1 MKFTNSLFLLSS
13 LLPTASLVANA
24 FPTLDPRALS
34 QIHPDTFTEALELV
48 KKHRNTKRASLL
60 ANLTSPVE
68 TTGDHAF
75 QAPDFDAGDQRGP
88 CPGLNVLANHGYI
101 ARDGV
106 TSFLEVVTTINEVLG
121 MGIELATVLGVMGT
135 VWTGNPLSLN
145 PGFSIGGPN
154 SETDNLLDNLGG
166 LLGTPRGLQGSH
178 NWIESDASLTRN
190 DLYMTGDS
198 WTMNMTLFEEFY
210 NMADED
216 GVLSMDTL
224 AQQAANRFEYAVA
237 HNPNF
242 YYGPIT
248 GMIARNA
255 GYFFLGRLLAN
266 HTEEHPEGIL
276 TQDIFKKFFAVVD
289 KEDGTMEYKK
299 GHETF
304 PDNWYRKPIEY
315 GLVPL
320 NLDIVGWVLKHPV
333 LGSVGGN
340 TGTVN
345 SFSGLELSNITG
357 GVLNSASL
365 LESNNLLCF
374 VFEVLKTFMPNSLSP
389 LMSTLEKPIEMVTD
403 ALSAP
408 LLSLACPA
416 FKDME
421 VGGQSLWD
429 AIQDKYPGAKTAGSS
444 L

>member
-1 MKFTNSLFLLSS
+1 MKLFNSLVLLSS
-13 LLPTASLVANA
+13 LPTASLVANA

-34 QIHPDTFTEALELV
+34 QLHPDTLSEALDLV
-48 KKHRNTKRASLL
+48 KKHRNTKRLSLL
-60 ANLTSPVE
+60 SDLTSPVE

-75 QAPDFDAGDQRGP
+75 RAPDFEAGDQRGP

-106 TSFLEVVTTINEVLG
+106 TSFLEVVTAINEVLG
-121 MGIELATVLGVMGT
+121 MGLELATVLGVMGT

-154 SETDNLLDNLGG
+154 DETDNLLDNLGG

-210 NMADED
+210 NMADEN
-216 GVLSMDTL
+216 GVLSMDAL
-224 AQQAANRFEYAVA
+224 AQQAANRFDYAVA

-248 GMIARNA
+248 GMISRNA

-276 TQDIFKKFFAVVD
+276 TQEIYKKFFAVVD
-289 KEDGTMEYKK
+289 TEDGKMEYKK

-315 GLVPL
+315 GLIPL
-320 NLDIVGWVLKHPV
+320 NLDVVSWILKHPV
-333 LGSVGGN
+333 LGSIGGN

-345 SFSGLELSNITG
+345 SFTGLQLANITG
-357 GVLNSASL
+357 GILDATSL
-365 LESNNLLCF
+365 LENNNLLCF
-374 VFEVLKTFMPNSLSP
+374 VFQVLKTFMPNSLSP

-421 VGGQSLWD
+421 IGGQSLWD
-429 AIQDKYPGAKTAGSS
+429 AIQERYPGAKTAGSS